1 MVTIFVCLGFSVGFV
16 MLVALFTLPT
26 VMAPLVTECPYW
38 AVKVI
43 FNLDLW
49 QLGHYCVVTC
59 CIKVGSLV
67 LLVFYL
73 RHALFSKG
81 LSLNNN

>member
-1 MVTIFVCLGFSVGFV
+1 MVIIFVCLGFSVGFV

-49 QLGHYCVVTC
+49 QLGHYCVVYLLHKGW
-59 CIKVGSLV
+59 IFSSFSV
-67 LLVFYL
+67 LFK
-73 RHALFSKG
+73 ACTF
-81 LSLNNN
+81 

>member
-1 MVTIFVCLGFSVGFV
+1 MVIIFVCLGFSVGFV

-43 FNLDLW
+43 FK
-49 QLGHYCVVTC
+49 YR
-59 CIKVGSLV
+59 SLAIGP
-67 LLVFYL
+67 LLC
-73 RHALFSKG
+73 G
-81 LSLNNN
+81 LLAA